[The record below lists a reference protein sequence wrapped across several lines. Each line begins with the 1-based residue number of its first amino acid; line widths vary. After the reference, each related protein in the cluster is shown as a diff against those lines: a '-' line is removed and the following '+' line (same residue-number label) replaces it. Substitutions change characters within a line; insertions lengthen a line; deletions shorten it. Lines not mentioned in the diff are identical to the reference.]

1 MARSKELDPDKALN
15 IAVNVF
21 WRLGYE
27 HTSLETL
34 MREMGISILATS
46 NPLIDHRR
54 KAPHSQRTDS
64 APANQ
69 GF

>member
-1 MARSKELDPDKALN
+1 MCIYGGHCRFRFPRDRLK

-34 MREMGISILATS
+34 MREGTLYDTFGDKR
-46 NPLIDHRR
+46 P
-54 KAPHSQRTDS
+54 
-64 APANQ
+64 
-69 GF
+69 

>member
-1 MARSKELDPDKALN
+1 MLCIYGGHCRFRFPRDRLK

-34 MREMGISILATS
+34 MRGKGLSTTRLETSDRDPQHLA
-46 NPLIDHRR
+46 NRIR
-54 KAPHSQRTDS
+54 
-64 APANQ
+64 
-69 GF
+69 